1 MPEQTYS
8 VRFVGTEK
16 AIPAGL
22 WAACFPPPVEGH
34 WWYRVLEASGLEHQ
48 FQFLYG
54 LIEHDGRPVG
64 IAPMF
69 TMRLEVEFL
78 VPDALIPFLALIGK
92 LLPSLSAPTGLFIGS
107 PCSDE
112 GTVGLL
118 PDVERRDAFLALQK
132 AAEAEAARRGAGLVA
147 WKDFPASEETDLA
160 WLAQRAGLFRLADF
174 PGTVVA
180 LPGPRKEDYLAQ
192 LSTSR
197 RHNLKRKLKRS
208 AQAFQPLIEAV
219 QSPDAATLD
228 EIYGLFEQTR
238 ARAKTTFEDLGRSFF
253 ENVAR
258 ERVSHFI
265 ILREPET
272 RRAAA
277 FMLCF
282 LVGDHVINKYIGL
295 DYSRPKDWFLYFRLF
310 DAALDW
316 ALAQGATAIQS
327 GQTGYSGKL
336 EQGHSLYPLTV
347 YAKHR
352 NAALHG
358 VCRMIVPRIGWAT
371 LDDDL
376 ATYLKAHPDADT
388 GR

>member
-1 MPEQTYS
+1 MPEQPYS

-34 WWYRVLEASGLEHQ
+34 WWYRALEASGLEHQ

-69 TMRLEVEFL
+69 TMRIEVEFL

-118 PDVERRDAFLALQK
+118 PDVDRRGAFLALQK

-147 WKDFPASEETDLA
+147 WKDFPASEEADLA

-208 AQAFQPLIEAV
+208 AQAFQPLVEVV

-265 ILREPET
+265 ILASPRHAAPPPSCCASSSAT
-272 RRAAA
+272 TSSTSTSASTTAARRTGSCISGCSTPRSTGRWRRGRRRSRAA
-277 FMLCF
+277 
-282 LVGDHVINKYIGL
+282 
-295 DYSRPKDWFLYFRLF
+295 RP
-310 DAALDW
+310 
-316 ALAQGATAIQS
+316 ATAAS
-327 GQTGYSGKL
+327 WSRATTSTRSRSTRSTAMRRCTGCVG
-336 EQGHSLYPLTV
+336 
-347 YAKHR
+347 
-352 NAALHG
+352 
-358 VCRMIVPRIGWAT
+358 
-371 LDDDL
+371 
-376 ATYLKAHPDADT
+376 
-388 GR
+388 